1 MEREDPLFG
10 ILTQFH
16 TTLKVHSITAFQ
28 FDSVPHT
35 VTCGFQFGG
44 ILWSV
49 IFQNI
54 FRKQHKVVVKLI
66 FCQVRA
72 LLTLTFSITTTSL
85 NENYFNRHTHTYPHT
100 CICTHVTSYM
110 EPCLALPSFMAVSN
124 AHGVPSLQ
132 PWCSGSLLGIALLG
146 TWKTALHKTK

>member
-1 MEREDPLFG
+1 MQVEREDPLFG
-10 ILTQFH
+10 ILTKFH
-16 TTLKVHSITAFQ
+16 TTLKVLSIAAFQ
-28 FDSVPHT
+28 LDSVPHT

-44 ILWSV
+44 ILWPV

-85 NENYFNRHTHTYPHT
+85 NEHYFNRHTHTYPHT
-100 CICTHVTSYM
+100 CICTHVTSSM
-110 EPCLALPSFMAVSN
+110 EP
-124 AHGVPSLQ
+124 GT
-132 PWCSGSLLGIALLG
+132 LLGFAFIHG
-146 TWKTALHKTK
+146 CVQCTWSSQPTTTVF